1 MKVLSFV
8 LADGEEIGQ
17 FHDELN
23 HSDTAPSTA
32 GSVGPQFTVMAL
44 PSPNGVGRRRLVWLI
59 ATVAALVL
67 VFFAAVGQ
75 GGKPTLLATNAN
87 LPQVDGKRIIFP
99 AEYAKRISLETV
111 GVVSKKVVPAFS
123 VVGLVTFDPAHVVRI
138 GARMRGVVR
147 DVYKFEGGAV
157 KSGEALATI
166 DSPEL
171 GQAQADVAVLAAV
184 SGAANR
190 NRGREEKL
198 AERQLTTKRYLEES
212 IAEADRSNALHTAA
226 KHRVAALS
234 GSGSSLSGK
243 RRLGVHVLT
252 SPLSGTLIEHR
263 VAQGQLVDA
272 DHVAFLV
279 ANLDHLWVELL
290 VFERHL
296 ASIKVGDMVELH
308 AEARGATT
316 PDIVMG
322 KIAHVG
328 AVLDADTRGAPIRV
342 YVDNK
347 QRKFRPGQSVQA
359 VIRATAAAVDDV
371 PAVPSTAVVFV
382 DGEPSVFIADSP
394 TSVTVTRVELGET
407 NGHEVQ
413 IKEGVET
420 GQQVVTR
427 GTTELRNQLFR

>member
-1 MKVLSFV
+1 MKNLSFV
-8 LADGEEIGQ
+8 LAGVGKLGQ
-17 FHDELN
+17 FYAELN
-23 HSDTAPSTA
+23 HSDTAPPTPI
-32 GSVGPQFTVMAL
+32 SVGPSFSVMAL
-44 PSPNGVGRRRLVWLI
+44 PLPSVTARRRLVLLTAI
-59 ATVAALVL
+59 VAALVL
-67 VFFAAVGQ
+67 VFCAAVGQ
-75 GGKPTLLATNAN
+75 GGKPPLAASSAN
-87 LPQVDGKRIIFP
+87 LPQVDGKRIVFP
-99 AEYAKRISLETV
+99 AEYAKRTSLETV
-111 GVVSKKVVPAFS
+111 EILPKKVVPAFS
-123 VVGLVTFDPAHVVRI
+123 VVGLATFDPTHVVRI

-147 DVYKFEGGAV
+147 DVYKFEGDTV
-157 KSGEALATI
+157 KAGDPLATI

-171 GQAQADVAVLAAV
+171 GQAQADVAVLAAL
-184 SGAANR
+184 SEAANR
-190 NRGREEKL
+190 NRSREEQL

-212 IAEADRSNALHTAA
+212 IAEADHSNALLRAA

-234 GSGSSLSGK
+234 GSGNSGT

-252 SPLSGTLIEHR
+252 SSLSGTLIERR
-263 VAQGQLVDA
+263 VAKGQLVEA
-272 DHVAFLV
+272 DHLAFLV

-296 ASIKVGDMVELH
+296 ASIKVGDTVELH
-308 AEARGATT
+308 AEARGATA
-316 PDIVMG
+316 PDIVKG

-328 AVLDADTRGAPIRV
+328 AVLDADTRGATIRV

-371 PAVPSTAVVFV
+371 PTVPSTAVVYV

-407 NGHEVQ
+407 NGQEVQ
-413 IKEGVET
+413 IKDGVET
-420 GQQVVTR
+420 GQRVVTR